1 MHDAAGLDR
10 PSSSALSAGWLLA
23 GLGLVAILVCIV
35 ALDRPLA
42 ELLVRHAPGLTLLVI
57 TPRLLLALAIA
68 APFIPAIFSRAR
80 DRALWKKTL
89 VLVSFSVLWSIVVVE
104 LVLKR
109 IAGRLTPFA
118 WLQYHQYGFHWFRGR
133 IPRYQSFPS
142 GEAALLMA
150 AIGVLWVLYP
160 KWRWLY
166 VIAFLAESLVLMVLG
181 WHFASDII
189 AGGLVGACGAR
200 LALRYAEKV

>member
-1 MHDAAGLDR
+1 MHDVAR
-10 PSSSALSAGWLLA
+10 PRASAPALSAGWLLV
-23 GLGLVAILVCIV
+23 GVALALIPLCIV
-35 ALDRPLA
+35 AVDRPLT
-42 ELLVRHAPGLTLLVI
+42 EFLVRRIPGLTLLVI

-68 APFIPAIFSRAR
+68 APFIPAVFSRGQER
-80 DRALWKKTL
+80 ELWKKML
-89 VLVSFSVLWSIVVVE
+89 VLISFSVLWSIVVVE

-118 WLQYHQYGFHWFRGR
+118 WLRHHQYGFHWFWGR
-133 IPRYQSFPS
+133 LPRYQSFPS

-166 VIAFLAESLVLMVLG
+166 AIAFVAEGLALIVLG
-181 WHFASDII
+181 WHFASDVI
-189 AGGLVGACGAR
+189 AGALVGACGAR
-200 LALRYAEKV
+200 LALRYAKKV

>member
-1 MHDAAGLDR
+1 MHDAKPIGRAA
-10 PSSSALSAGWLLA
+10 PSFSAGWLVTGLA
-23 GLGLVAILVCIV
+23 LAAMVVCI
-35 ALDRPLA
+35 ARLDRPLA
-42 ELLVRHAPGLTLLVI
+42 EFLVRRVPGLTLLAI
-57 TPRLLLALAIA
+57 TPRVLLVLAIA
-68 APFIPAIFSRAR
+68 APFIPAVFSRGL
-80 DRALWKKTL
+80 DRALWKKMV
-89 VLVSFSVLWSIVVVE
+89 VLVSFAVLWSIVVVE

-109 IAGRLTPFA
+109 VAGRLSPMA
-118 WLQYHQYGFHWFRGR
+118 WLMHDQYGFHWFRGR

-166 VIAFLAESLVLMVLG
+166 AIAFAAEGLALMILG
-181 WHFASDII
+181 WHFASDVI

-200 LALRYAEKV
+200 LALRYANKI